1 MTGIDTCDI
10 VKNRLK
16 LVIGSH
22 RLDIEF
28 SHRNKQRSEL
38 ETQKRDIKNK
48 NQSDNVKLS
57 PLVRENALSNNH
69 TIIIRLTEPV
79 LNDE

>member
-16 LVIGSH
+16 LVIRSH

-57 PLVRENALSNNH
+57 PLVRENA
-69 TIIIRLTEPV
+69 
-79 LNDE
+79 

>member
-10 VKNRLK
+10 VKNRLN

-57 PLVRENALSNNH
+57 PLVRENA
-69 TIIIRLTEPV
+69 
-79 LNDE
+79 

>member
-10 VKNRLK
+10 VKTRLK

-57 PLVRENALSNNH
+57 PLVRENA
-69 TIIIRLTEPV
+69 
-79 LNDE
+79 

>member
-16 LVIGSH
+16 LVIVSH

-57 PLVRENALSNNH
+57 PLVRENA
-69 TIIIRLTEPV
+69 
-79 LNDE
+79 

>member
-10 VKNRLK
+10 VKNQLK

-57 PLVRENALSNNH
+57 PLVRENA
-69 TIIIRLTEPV
+69 
-79 LNDE
+79 

>member
-22 RLDIEF
+22 RLDI
-28 SHRNKQRSEL
+28 EL

-57 PLVRENALSNNH
+57 PLVRENA
-69 TIIIRLTEPV
+69 
-79 LNDE
+79 

>member
-28 SHRNKQRSEL
+28 SHRNKQRFGEEYKIL
-38 ETQKRDIKNK
+38 YEYPEYFLDY
-48 NQSDNVKLS
+48 
-57 PLVRENALSNNH
+57 REMLDP
-69 TIIIRLTEPV
+69 TIIPS
-79 LNDE
+79 